1 MGGEAETMTRI
12 IAADIETSD
21 GLKGQ
26 KFALGGIYTGKRFY
40 QTDNLQ
46 DYLNTLFSFCGKNF
60 NVYFHNLNFD
70 GRFILQFCEEH
81 DIPYNLIFR
90 DSMLLCIKIRKGK
103 RALKILN
110 SFAIIPKPLAD
121 FTKMFNLQLEKPGLD
136 NLALRNKLD
145 CIILY
150 EGLNRF
156 FAATAKGMTV
166 SQIALKLYAKQ
177 SNRKGIF
184 QAGELENIGRFGYFG
199 GRVEVFNF
207 NPQRVKIYDINSLYP
222 TVMRNNLY
230 PINMKVE
237 KPNLDVLDKELY
249 YVKAVVNI
257 EEQFIPPLPIKFNN
271 KLIFPT
277 GTIEGWFYSPEL
289 NLVKDNVIEIKEA
302 YSFEGDY
309 LFKDFVNHY
318 WRLRKELKEQGNG
331 LESVYKLIL
340 NSLYGKFAQKREKET
355 LIRQEEPTEGCV
367 ELFEGIYFKTALV
380 ESKSKW
386 INPFISGFI
395 TSYARAY
402 LYKFLAQ
409 DVAYCDTD
417 SVFIASN
424 RHLPVGSELGEFK
437 LEAEGLFYP
446 LAPKVYYLANDK
458 KPIAKAKGLSRLLL
472 KNVKSYQEFFDL
484 IRNNEIEIY
493 MQPKEA
499 IRRTGN
505 YLSVKT
511 IKKQFTLLYDKRVKL
526 ADLTTRP
533 WDMSELMEI
542 EYNKNMA
549 KYRREEEKY
558 LREQYKE
565 WRKSDYFDEQLIDNT
580 LTANENYELYKLRR
594 FGDFYY

>member
-1 MGGEAETMTRI
+1 MSLM
-12 IAADIETSD
+12 IAGDIETSD

-26 KFALGGIYTGKRFY
+26 KFALGGLYTGKKFY
-40 QTDNLQ
+40 QTNNLE
-46 DYLNTLFSFCGKNF
+46 DYLNTLLTFSGKKH

-70 GRFILQFCEEH
+70 GRFILQFCEDN

-90 DSMLLCIKIRKGK
+90 DSTLLCIRILKGK

-121 FTKMFNLQLEKPGLD
+121 FTKMFNLKYEKPGLD
-136 NLALRNKLD
+136 DLKLRNKLD
-145 CIILY
+145 CIMLY
-150 EGLNRF
+150 EGLQRF
-156 FAATAKGMTV
+156 FAATTKGMTV
-166 SQIALKLYAKQ
+166 SQISLKLYAKH

-184 QAGELENIGRFGYFG
+184 QAGELEDIGRLGYYG

-207 NPQRVKIYDINSLYP
+207 NPQKVKVYDINSLYP

-230 PINMKVE
+230 PINMRVE
-237 KPNLDVLDKELY
+237 KPNLDILDKELF
-249 YVKAVVNI
+249 YVKAVIDI

-277 GTIEGWFYSPEL
+277 GRIEGWFYSPEL
-289 NLVKDNVIEIKEA
+289 NLVKNNVIEIKEA
-302 YSFEGDY
+302 YSFECDY
-309 LFKDFVNHY
+309 LFKSFVDHY

-355 LIRQEEPTEGCV
+355 LIRQEEPEPGCV
-367 ELFEGIYFKTALV
+367 ELFEGIYFKTAMV
-380 ESKSKW
+380 KSKSQW

-417 SVFIASN
+417 SVFITSN
-424 RHLPVGSELGEFK
+424 RSLPVGNELGEFK
-437 LEAEGLFYP
+437 LEAEGMFYP
-446 LAPKVYYLANDK
+446 LAPKVYYLDNDK

-511 IKKQFTLLYDKRVKL
+511 IKKEFTLTYDKRVKL
-526 ADLTTRP
+526 KDLTTRP
-533 WDMSELMEI
+533 WDITELMEI

-558 LREQYKE
+558 LMQQYKE
-565 WRKSDYFDEQLIDNT
+565 WKKSDYFDEQLIDNT
-580 LTANENYELYKLRR
+580 LTSNENYELYRLRR